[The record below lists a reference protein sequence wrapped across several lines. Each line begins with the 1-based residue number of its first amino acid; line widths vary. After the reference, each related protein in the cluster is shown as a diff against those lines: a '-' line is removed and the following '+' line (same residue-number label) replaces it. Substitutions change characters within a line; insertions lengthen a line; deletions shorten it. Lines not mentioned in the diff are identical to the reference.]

1 MSAFEKKIL
10 PRYSWAYLIAA
21 ALCNT
26 LCYFGTRLVTTG
38 RHHILLDTML
48 DDRIPLCTFFIVFY
62 FLAYVQWIASY
73 VFIAREGRAFCYD
86 LVMGDIIAKLIC
98 GILFILVPTTL
109 VRPEITGTGIFDQLC
124 RFLYRIDAADNLFPS
139 IHCLESYM
147 ALRAA
152 FMMKKMPSWYKPFT
166 LVFSLL
172 VFASTVLLKQHLLI
186 DIAGGIIVAE
196 VGIQIAEKTK
206 VGRMVSPAR
215 VKKTITRIWP

>member
-1 MSAFEKKIL
+1 MSSFDKKIL

-21 ALCNT
+21 ALCNS
-26 LCYFGTRLVTTG
+26 LCYFGTRLVTSH

-48 DDRIPLCTFFIVFY
+48 DDSIPLCTFFIVFY
-62 FLAYVQWIASY
+62 FLAYIQWIVSY
-73 VFIAREGRAFCYD
+73 VFIAREGKSFCYD

-98 GILFILVPTTL
+98 GICFILVPTTL
-109 VRPEITGTGIFDQLC
+109 VRPEITGSGVFDQLT
-124 RFLYRIDAADNLFPS
+124 RWLYQIDAADNLFPS

-152 FMMKKMPSWYKPFT
+152 YMMKKMPSWYKPFT

-186 DIAGGIIVAE
+186 DIAGGILVAE
-196 VGIQIAEKTK
+196 VGIQIAARTK
-206 VGRMVSPAR
+206 IGRKVSPAKLR
-215 VKKTITRIWP
+215 KAIIRTWP